1 MLSSAAPDSNSRCIQ
16 SRSGNLS
23 RSPVAPVS
31 MSGIVDSAEFRC
43 QVPEPTYHT
52 LNGRMS
58 PSSGAIVCQ
67 PLSTPGYA
75 SSSYTTLTPLQP
87 LPPISTVTPCEKFV
101 SQVTA
106 RQSNSPGPIGDSGGR
121 SNGGSN
127 GGFAPFFQSNN
138 SLNFPLSGIQ
148 AAYNVNIKYEY
159 DMKPNEAM
167 HMHHVETTGNG
178 MSMASS
184 SPLSTAAPLT
194 PTQYGSSLP
203 PVSCAMQQQQQQQ
216 QQLISHNAPPQH
228 AMFHGHGAAQAP
240 YTSNYSSQAQ
250 VIELRAPKQEPKLFS
265 SGNGF
270 DAYGAT
276 VDSVLMSTTGNGG
289 SINDVNGMGSPASS
303 QTPTHH
309 QQTSGGGSSRKKS
322 ANNHQA
328 DTGGDLEELNTKDLA
343 QRISA
348 ELKRYSI
355 PQAIFAQRVLCRS
368 QGTLS
373 DLLRNPKPWSKL
385 KSGRETFRRMFKW
398 LQEPE
403 FQRIWGRALEGRS
416 CAAGPLRVRLT
427 ATARRRRLSER
438 RERDAAH
445 GAGERKGSE
454 SVEGRSRIGNAA
466 RVAQRLAHCL
476 LMEAVTQACMT
487 TANKRRYVAPVCRS
501 SPCVTRRLIRPRLG
515 DRFLRLVL
523 LQGDEVVARKHRV
536 LFH

>member
-1 MLSSAAPDSNSRCIQ
+1 MEGLSLHSDASPMTTTENDPMLSSAAPESNSRCIQ
-16 SRSGNLS
+16 TRSGNLS

-58 PSSGAIVCQ
+58 PSGGAIVCQ

-87 LPPISTVTPCEKFV
+87 LPPISTVTPCEKFT
-101 SQVTA
+101 SQVSS
-106 RQSNSPGPIGDSGGR
+106 RQNNNSPGPMNDSGGR

-178 MSMASS
+178 MSMSSS
-184 SPLSTAAPLT
+184 SPSSTVAPLT
-194 PTQYGSSLP
+194 PTQYGSLP
-203 PVSCAMQQQQQQQ
+203 PVSCAMQQQQ
-216 QQLISHNAPPQH
+216 LITHNAPQH
-228 AMFHGHGAAQAP
+228 VMFHGHGSAP
-240 YTSNYSSQAQ
+240 PPYASTYSSQSQ

-265 SGNGF
+265 AGNGF

-276 VDSVLMSTTGNGG
+276 VDSVLMSSTGNGG
-289 SINDVNGMGSPASS
+289 SINDVNGMGSSASS
-303 QTPTHH
+303 QVADSPFSLCSSQEYLQTPVQHH
-309 QQTSGGGSSRKKS
+309 QPTGGGSSRKKS
-322 ANNHQA
+322 AHNHQA
-328 DTGGDLEELNTKDLA
+328 DSTADMEELNTKDLA

-403 FQRIWGRALEGRS
+403 FQRMSAL
-416 CAAGPLRVRLT
+416 
-427 ATARRRRLSER
+427 
-438 RERDAAH
+438 
-445 GAGERKGSE
+445 
-454 SVEGRSRIGNAA
+454 
-466 RVAQRLAHCL
+466 RLAGQFFLHLSRSFSAMRGAFGMRAMKSKEPC
-476 LMEAVTQACMT
+476 AC
-487 TANKRRYVAPVCRS
+487 
-501 SPCVTRRLIRPRLG
+501 
-515 DRFLRLVL
+515 
-523 LQGDEVVARKHRV
+523 
-536 LFH
+536 